1 MLEYLKDR
9 TYYRVKYNT
18 EKLKAK
24 DYETAMNQILTEK
37 EFKIYTLEKTIEKQ
51 KAKLEDLQKRIE
63 VLTYENRSN
72 KLLQKARR
80 KTQSQN
86 RNVKKT
92 NSWYGK
98 GKALQKLWCKR
109 IFKTTKRKMLI
120 V

>member
-24 DYETAMNQILTEK
+24 DYETTMNQILTEK
-37 EFKIYTLEKTIEKQ
+37 EFKIYNLEKTIEKQ
-51 KAKLEDLQKRIE
+51 KVKLEDLQKRIE
-63 VLTYENRSN
+63 VLTDENRSN

-92 NSWYGK
+92 NS
-98 GKALQKLWCKR
+98 
-109 IFKTTKRKMLI
+109 
-120 V
+120 